1 MRLATLC
8 VHAGHEPDPTTGA
21 LSPPLHLA
29 TTFRH
34 GPAGERITG
43 FEYARESNP
52 TQERLERALA
62 ALDGAATSLAFA
74 SGMAAAGALL
84 GQIEAGQV
92 LWLPQDLYHGVRSHV
107 QHYLRPRGV
116 RIETLALDDPAVL
129 EAHAAGPVDWIWCE
143 TPSNPRLRLTDIT
156 ALSAI
161 ARRHGAT
168 LVVDSTFAPPPLQ
181 RPLALGADVVLH
193 SSSKYLGGHSDV
205 LGGVLSFARDD
216 ALAARCRSW
225 RQLHGAV
232 ASPFASWL
240 VLRGLGTL
248 AARLGWQCTSARAIA
263 ERIQHHPALGAVHHP
278 SLPSHPQHALAGRQM
293 TAYGAMLAL
302 ELAGGRAA
310 ALRVAAAVRLFINA
324 TSLGGVESLIEHR
337 ASIEGP
343 DSPTP
348 DGLLRLS
355 IGLEDPDDLYA
366 DLEQALA
373 LA

>member
-310 ALRVAAAVRLFINA
+310 A
-324 TSLGGVESLIEHR
+324 
-337 ASIEGP
+337 
-343 DSPTP
+343 
-348 DGLLRLS
+348 
-355 IGLEDPDDLYA
+355 
-366 DLEQALA
+366 
-373 LA
+373 